1 LRGNDPAS
9 SPVGRIGA
17 ALDQSRGFQVIEKVG
32 HDRSVNPKVLGQGKL
47 ATDSALSGGGKDLV
61 PPRAAREVGHR
72 GERGL
77 GVRPQD
83 HAQAPT
89 EVACQGADAAGC
101 VAKIVAKGR
110 ALIHGLIIAMKALF
124 GRPSFVTMIC
134 FTYNC
139 PMNRHEDT
147 NGRGEVTESSH
158 PGKPTVVVVGGGY
171 GGYAVARALDA
182 TSNVVLVEPKDAFM
196 HNIAALRALVDP
208 SWLPRIF
215 LPYGGLLSNGRV
227 VRDRAVVVDP
237 HRVVTASGE
246 EISADYVVL
255 ATGSRYPFPAKT
267 DLVDTHHAQEQVR
280 QAHQALAQADRVLL
294 VGAGPV
300 GIELAGEIRHVWPEK
315 SIVLLDVADEILG
328 GPYKPELKAELRR
341 QLIDAGVELIL
352 GSPLRQ
358 GPPTEPGELG
368 TFTVTTEA
376 GTDVVADIWFRC
388 YGVVPNSDYLGDALL
403 PARRADGF
411 IEVGPTLQVAGQTS
425 VFAIG
430 DISTADSKM
439 AAFAGSQAA
448 LAAENINALAQGR
461 SDLAQ
466 YKSWGVGIAV
476 PFGPN
481 GGSGQFPGEE
491 GIASSEIIAERKGR
505 EMGVDTLRG
514 RFGLEVPAAP

>member
-1 LRGNDPAS
+1 MNQLNGTQA
-9 SPVGRIGA
+9 GREMIE
-17 ALDQSRGFQVIEKVG
+17 SR
-32 HDRSVNPKVLGQGKL
+32 
-47 ATDSALSGGGKDLV
+47 
-61 PPRAAREVGHR
+61 
-72 GERGL
+72 
-77 GVRPQD
+77 
-83 HAQAPT
+83 
-89 EVACQGADAAGC
+89 
-101 VAKIVAKGR
+101 
-110 ALIHGLIIAMKALF
+110 
-124 GRPSFVTMIC
+124 
-134 FTYNC
+134 
-139 PMNRHEDT
+139 
-147 NGRGEVTESSH
+147 H

-171 GGYAVARALDA
+171 GGVAVAKALDE
-182 TSNVVLVEPKDAFM
+182 TSHVVLVEPKDAFM

-208 SWLPRIF
+208 SWLPSIF
-215 LPYGGLLSNGRV
+215 LPYGRLLTNGRV
-227 VRDRAVVVDP
+227 VRDRAVAVEP

-246 EISADYVVL
+246 EIAADYVVL

-280 QAHQALAQADRVLL
+280 QAHRALAQADRVLL

-341 QLIDAGVELIL
+341 QLIDARVELIL

-358 GPPTEPGELG
+358 APPTQPGELG

-411 IEVGPTLQVAGQTS
+411 IEVGPTLQVVGQTT
-425 VFAIG
+425 VFALG

-439 AAFAGSQAA
+439 AGYAGHQAVIVTN
-448 LAAENINALAQGR
+448 NINALAQGR
-461 SDLAQ
+461 SELAN
-466 YKSWGVGIAV
+466 YKSWGVAIAV

-491 GIASSEIIAERKGR
+491 GIAAREVIAERKGR
-505 EMGVDTLRG
+505 EMGIERLRE
-514 RFGLEVPAAP
+514 RFGLTALAVR